1 MRFHWPVL
9 ILMFVLV
16 GCKPSKPSGVLSE
29 SRMVK
34 ILVDYHLAQ
43 GMAEGNDNET
53 ESRYLYVQRSD
64 HIRGPGPVLGSS
76 AAGYVPVH
84 SISVV
89 HAPAVHYI
97 RNVIEVLPRKSHR

>member
-1 MRFHWPVL
+1 MRFHWSVL

-53 ESRYLYVQRSD
+53 ESRYL
-64 HIRGPGPVLGSS
+64 
-76 AAGYVPVH
+76 
-84 SISVV
+84 
-89 HAPAVHYI
+89 
-97 RNVIEVLPRKSHR
+97 

>member
-9 ILMFVLV
+9 ILMLLLV

-43 GMAEGNDNET
+43 GMAEGNDNEI
-53 ESRYLYVQRSD
+53 ESRYLYVQ
-64 HIRGPGPVLGSS
+64 
-76 AAGYVPVH
+76 
-84 SISVV
+84 
-89 HAPAVHYI
+89 AVFRKTELQ
-97 RNVIEVLPRKSHR
+97 RNSLTNPWCIIVNMRKT